1 MESSRQVLL
10 TSMLACAF
18 PCLKLKLCR
27 KHAGIPA
34 QSNIVQRACI
44 EIGNGFRFAPKS
56 YHGHAK
62 KRIYVMVSSTNLSS
76 HHLSCYVV
84 HKLSY
89 VAG

>member
-1 MESSRQVLL
+1 MVSSGQVLL

-18 PCLKLKLCR
+18 RCLKLWR

-44 EIGNGFRFAPKS
+44 EIGNGFRLAPKS

-62 KRIYVMVSSTNLSS
+62 KRIHVMVFSTNLSS